1 MVLAHRLQ
9 VSFAV
14 IRRNEM
20 KHIVL
25 TAILVVGLSFLTF
38 NYAHPEPLAG
48 PPGSGSGPGWSAGWV
63 DLSTITDFKRG
74 EAQVARGRN
83 SRKYSSKAF
92 AKGSLLTPVGID
104 GGVVRVP
111 KNRIVEVVLKQ
122 DHRNIVQI
130 SVHGNQKAWQ
140 YNLGGGNGLVTL
152 DNVERVSP

>member
-1 MVLAHRLQ
+1 
-9 VSFAV
+9 
-14 IRRNEM
+14 M

-25 TAILVVGLSFLTF
+25 TAILVAGLSFLTF

-48 PPGSGSGPGWSAGWV
+48 VPGSGSGPGWSAGWV

-74 EAQVARGRN
+74 EKLRLRVGGTAENILVRLLP
-83 SRKYSSKAF
+83 
-92 AKGSLLTPVGID
+92 KGSLPDSAVGID

-130 SVHGNQKAWQ
+130 SVHGSQKAWQ